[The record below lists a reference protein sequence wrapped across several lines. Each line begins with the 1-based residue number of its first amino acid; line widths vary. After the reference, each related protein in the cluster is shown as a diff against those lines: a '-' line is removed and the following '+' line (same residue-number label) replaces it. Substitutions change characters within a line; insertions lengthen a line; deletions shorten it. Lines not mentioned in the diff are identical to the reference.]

1 MKLPVGIHVLV
12 IDDNRIQLE
21 ITREMLSRNRIHC
34 DCCTDVRNLADCL
47 KRQEYDFLMTDI
59 QMPGADGFSVLE
71 LLRGSDIPQAK
82 EIPIIA
88 VTAHSGNKEK
98 HLLFWMG
105 ALFGRWHGKEN
116 GEAAAF
122 TGDALHFHTALHFRY
137 EPDRD
142 RQSQPES
149 GNVTCAIQPFERSEY
164 PFQ

>member
-1 MKLPVGIHVLV
+1 MNPVARKHLPGNLQLDAVVVNDQHV
-12 IDDNRIQLE
+12 NANGQ
-21 ITREMLSRNRIHC
+21 
-34 DCCTDVRNLADCL
+34 
-47 KRQEYDFLMTDI
+47 
-59 QMPGADGFSVLE
+59 FS
-71 LLRGSDIPQAK
+71 G
-82 EIPIIA
+82 
-88 VTAHSGNKEK
+88 GK

-116 GEAAAF
+116 GDAAAF

-164 PFQ
+164 PFSFFCVYSHTGIPNNNAEISRPVFRLKTHLPVERELQSVGQQVAGYLPDMRAVTADNGV